1 MLGEKFRPFWEYFD
15 VTPSERRP
23 LLPQKKR
30 RSSRDVAAV
39 EVDAIDQL
47 EGLPILLARAVAVY
61 TLALVFS
68 TLLGAVRPCRPSRYL
83 MVFTT
88 TICTVGGAARVR

>member
-1 MLGEKFRPFWEYFD
+1 MVFGEKFRPFWEYFD

-30 RSSRDVAAV
+30 RRGRDSAAV

-47 EGLPILLARAVAVY
+47 EGLPMLLARAVAAY
-61 TLALVFS
+61 TLALVLS
-68 TLLGAVRPCRPSRYL
+68 TVLGAVR
-83 MVFTT
+83 T
-88 TICTVGGAARVR
+88 